1 MTEVA
6 VWLEASLVARVLRSG
21 PWLYPLVNLA
31 HLLGIALLVGA
42 IAALDL
48 RLVGL
53 WPEAPTAAL
62 ARATVPVA
70 GAGLALALL
79 TGPALLAVRAT
90 EYVEN
95 PFLWAKFGAVAV
107 GLANLG
113 ALHAL
118 RGLAERR
125 RGARRRPVPPLRA
138 RRGGVPRGL
147 GRCRFGG
154 ADDRLLV
161 RAAARLQNSSPL
173 RSMPWTPFSPFT
185 VCVTRKSTAS
195 EQSW

>member
-1 MTEVA
+1 LTEVA

-48 RLVGL
+48 RLLGL
-53 WPEAPTAAL
+53 WPEVPTAAL

-113 ALHAL
+113 ALHASAAWRSGGEA
-118 RGLAERR
+118 RGDGGRR
-125 RGARRRPVPPLRA
+125 RFALAGAVSLA
-138 RRGGVPRGL
+138 AWVAAVSA
-147 GRCRFGG
+147 GRMI
-154 ADDRLLV
+154 AY
-161 RAAARLQNSSPL
+161 
-173 RSMPWTPFSPFT
+173 W
-185 VCVTRKSTAS
+185 
-195 EQSW
+195 

>member
-1 MTEVA
+1 LADVA
-6 VWLEASLVARVLRSG
+6 AWLEASLLARTLRSG

-42 IAALDL
+42 IVVLDL

-53 WPEAPTAAL
+53 WRETPLAAL

-79 TGPALLAVRAT
+79 TGPALLAVNAT

-113 ALHAL
+113 ALHGSAAWRSADDGASRE
-118 RGLAERR
+118 RGRR
-125 RGARRRPVPPLRA
+125 RRLALA
-138 RRGGVPRGL
+138 GGVSL
-147 GRCRFGG
+147 AAWLAAVAAGRMI
-154 ADDRLLV
+154 AY
-161 RAAARLQNSSPL
+161 
-173 RSMPWTPFSPFT
+173 W
-185 VCVTRKSTAS
+185 
-195 EQSW
+195 

>member
-1 MTEVA
+1 LTEVA

-48 RLVGL
+48 RLLGL
-53 WPEAPTAAL
+53 WPEVPTAAL

-95 PFLWAKFGAVAV
+95 PFLWAKFAAVAV

-113 ALHAL
+113 ALHASAAW
-118 RGLAERR
+118 RSGDEADEARADGGRR
-125 RGARRRPVPPLRA
+125 RFALAGAVSLA
-138 RRGGVPRGL
+138 AWVAAVSA
-147 GRCRFGG
+147 GRMI
-154 ADDRLLV
+154 AY
-161 RAAARLQNSSPL
+161 
-173 RSMPWTPFSPFT
+173 W
-185 VCVTRKSTAS
+185 
-195 EQSW
+195 